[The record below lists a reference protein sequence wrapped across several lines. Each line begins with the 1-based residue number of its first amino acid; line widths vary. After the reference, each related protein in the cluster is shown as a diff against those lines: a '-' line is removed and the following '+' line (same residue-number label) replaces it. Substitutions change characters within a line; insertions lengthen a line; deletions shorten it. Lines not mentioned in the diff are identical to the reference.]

1 MATMESQIETQGEKP
16 QIPDQLGHMRNQL
29 NHLEKII
36 EDLKSRLQPVSRV
49 PTPIDTTAASSKDEE
64 KLVDLAGAIREGTYR
79 ISEATNEIVLILQ
92 LLEL

>member
-36 EDLKSRLQPVSRV
+36 EDLRSRLQPVSRV
-49 PTPIDTTAASSKDEE
+49 PTPIDKTAASSRDEE
-64 KLVDLAGAIREGTYR
+64 KLVDLASSIRAGADR
-79 ISEATNEIVLILQ
+79 INEATKEIDLILQ